1 MTELLDKAL
10 KRVEAL
16 PESEQDA
23 IAWQLLEILDDEEAW
38 ERTFLANRE
47 KFEALA
53 DEALEEHRRGETL
66 PIEELLDE

>member
-1 MTELLDKAL
+1 VTGLLEKAL

-38 ERTFLANRE
+38 ERTFQANRE

-53 DEALEEHRRGETL
+53 DKALEEHRRGETL
-66 PIEELLDE
+66 PI